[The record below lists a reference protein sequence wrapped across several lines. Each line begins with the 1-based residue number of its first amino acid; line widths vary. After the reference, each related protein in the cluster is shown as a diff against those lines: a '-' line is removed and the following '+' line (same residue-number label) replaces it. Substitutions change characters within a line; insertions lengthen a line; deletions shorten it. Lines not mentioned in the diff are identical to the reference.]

1 MEELDQNSEVLSKRD
16 IDRHRLLVWD
26 HKSKKGSHI
35 EPPGMGRSSLPYPPG
50 FINGPKIHFFSSNVT
65 LPLEHESCGVPLP
78 IETWLQFLIL
88 Q

>member
-26 HKSKKGSHI
+26 HKSKKGSHTSNHQGWGDLPSHI
-35 EPPGMGRSSLPYPPG
+35 PLVSSMV
-50 FINGPKIHFFSSNVT
+50 PKFFFFSSNVT
-65 LPLEHESCGVPLP
+65 LPLEHESCGVP